1 MKQAV
6 AHCCSKSKL
15 LKIVVVLL
23 SFVSLSSS
31 VSGQSRTPS
40 QEEVLTWQNCG
51 TSCGSTGGV
60 GGAVA
65 YGTQTLVSSIDLDG
79 VSAEFSLN
87 PKDSYG
93 NFYWYAALPKPA
105 SPTVIDNRYVDYVF
119 SIYIPLTYDTDWHAL
134 EWGVSVRKSGMW
146 WRSAYQLS
154 KGNGW
159 RFYDPVKKGWQS
171 MGIALYN
178 FTPGQW
184 HQVRVRTRLHDA
196 SNDHRVE
203 HLFVEV
209 DGLRKTLTGKSNAAQ
224 KDGST
229 SNTYKASF
237 QLDGQNLAMP
247 YSVYFD
253 KMLVSS
259 WF

>member
-6 AHCCSKSKL
+6 TYCPLRPELFKIGGAL
-15 LKIVVVLL
+15 LL
-23 SFVSLSSS
+23 FVSLCPP

-40 QEEVLTWQNCG
+40 QEEVLTWKDCG
-51 TSCGSTGGV
+51 TSCGSTGGI
-60 GGAVA
+60 GGAQA
-65 YGTQTLVSSIDLDG
+65 YGTETLVSSIDLDG

-93 NFYWYAALPKPA
+93 NFYWYASLPKPA
-105 SPTVIDNRYVDYVF
+105 SPTAIDNRYVEYVF
-119 SIYIPLTYDTDWHAL
+119 SIYVPLTYDTAWHAL
-134 EWGVSVRKSGMW
+134 EWGVSVRNGGMW

-159 RFYDPVKKGWQS
+159 RFYDPIKTGWVS

-203 HLFVEV
+203 HVFVEV
-209 DGLRKTLTGKSNAAQ
+209 DGLRKTMTGMSNPAQ

-229 SNTYKASF
+229 YNSYKASF
-237 QLDGQNLAMP
+237 QLDGQRLAMP

-253 KMLVSS
+253 KMLVST

>member
-1 MKQAV
+1 MKQPV
-6 AHCCSKSKL
+6 AYCSSKSTL
-15 LKIVVVLL
+15 LKTGVVLL
-23 SFVSLSSS
+23 LFVSVCSSMN
-31 VSGQSRTPS
+31 GQSRTPS
-40 QEEVLTWQNCG
+40 QEEVLTWQDCG
-51 TSCGSTGGV
+51 TSCGASAGS
-60 GGAVA
+60 GAHA

-79 VSAEFSLN
+79 VSAEFHLN
-87 PKDSYG
+87 PQDPYG
-93 NFYWYAALPKPA
+93 NFYWYASLPKPA
-105 SPTVIDNRYVDYVF
+105 SPTVIDNRYVEYVF
-119 SIYIPLTYDTDWHAL
+119 SIYIPLTYDTAWHAL
-134 EWGVSVRKSGMW
+134 EWGVSVRKGGMW

-171 MGIALYN
+171 MGIGLYN

-209 DGLRKTLTGKSNAAQ
+209 DGLRKTVTGKSNPAQ

-229 SNTYKASF
+229 SNSYKASF
-237 QLDGQNLAMP
+237 QLDGQSLAMP

>member
-6 AHCCSKSKL
+6 PYCPEAKL
-15 LKIVVVLL
+15 LKVALVLL
-23 SFVSLSSS
+23 FLLSLPSLANA
-31 VSGQSRTPS
+31 QSRTPS
-40 QEEVLTWQNCG
+40 QEEVLTWKDCG
-51 TSCGSTGGV
+51 TSCGSTGGI
-60 GGAVA
+60 GGAEA
-65 YGTQTLVSSIDLDG
+65 NGSQTLVSSIDLDG
-79 VSAEFSLN
+79 VSSQFALN
-87 PKDSYG
+87 PKDPYG
-93 NFYWYAALPKPA
+93 NFYWYASLPQPA
-105 SPTVIDNRYVDYVF
+105 SPTVIDNRYIEYVF
-119 SIYIPLTYDTDWHAL
+119 SIYVPLTYDTAWHAL
-134 EWGVSVRKSGMW
+134 EWGVSVRKGGMW

-159 RFYDPVKKGWQS
+159 RFYDPVKKGWVS

-184 HQVRVRTRLHDA
+184 HQVRVRTMLHDA
-196 SNDHRVE
+196 TNNYRVE

-209 DGLRKTLTGKSNAAQ
+209 DGLRKTLTGKSNPAQ

-229 SNTYKASF
+229 YNSYKASF
-237 QLDGQNLAMP
+237 QLDGQRLAMP
-247 YSVYFD
+247 YAVYFD

>member
-6 AHCCSKSKL
+6 AYCSSKSTL
-15 LKIVVVLL
+15 LKTGVVLL
-23 SFVSLSSS
+23 LLVSLCSSM
-31 VSGQSRTPS
+31 SGQSRTPS
-40 QEEVLTWQNCG
+40 QEEVLTWQDCG
-51 TSCGSTGGV
+51 TSCGASAGS
-60 GGAVA
+60 GAHA
-65 YGTQTLVSSIDLDG
+65 YGTETLVSSIDLDG
-79 VSAEFSLN
+79 VSAEFALN
-87 PKDSYG
+87 PKDPYG
-93 NFYWYAALPKPA
+93 NFYWYGSLPKPA
-105 SPTVIDNRYVDYVF
+105 SPTVIDNRYVEYVF

-154 KGNGW
+154 KGNGF
-159 RFYDPVKKGWQS
+159 RFYDPIKKGWVS

-178 FTPGQW
+178 FTPGNW

-209 DGLRKTLTGKSNAAQ
+209 DGLRKTVTGKSNPAQ

-229 SNTYKASF
+229 SNSYKASF
-237 QLDGQNLAMP
+237 QLDGQSLPTP
-247 YSVYFD
+247 YAVYFD
-253 KMLVSS
+253 KMLVST